1 VGTVAAVLAAVLVAA
16 PLAASV
22 GRAGATPIDDKRAA
36 ARRLQNEID
45 TTGDRISALGE
56 RYDGAVLAVQRAQ
69 RAITDARVRLADTQR
84 RWSALKQVIGRRAAA
99 LYVATAVANPLDD
112 VDVSSLNELMT
123 RSRYSAIVAARDQ
136 DLLATLQATKDDL
149 HTRQAALVAA
159 RTRAEHERDAVA
171 ATRTSLEALNAR
183 EHALL
188 GQVKGELARLIAQER
203 AREEAAARAR
213 AAAEATRLAAQAQS
227 RGNAGNAGW
236 NGGPIPAPS
245 RRAGRAVAYARAQ
258 LGKPY
263 IFNTAGP
270 KTFDCS
276 GLTMMAWRAAG
287 VVMDHYSGDQ
297 FTQFPH
303 IPLRALQ
310 PGDLVFKGPGGSVHV
325 AIYVG
330 HGMQIAAT
338 HTGSFVLLQPVD
350 YAHLSGAVR
359 PG

>member
-1 VGTVAAVLAAVLVAA
+1 MAALLAGVLVVA
-16 PLAASV
+16 PLAAGA
-22 GRAGATPIDDKRAA
+22 GRAGASPIDDKRAE
-36 ARRLQNEID
+36 ARRLQSEID
-45 TTGDRISALGE
+45 ATGDRISALGE
-56 RYDGAVLAVQRAQ
+56 RYDGAVLAVQRAR
-69 RAITDARVRLADTQR
+69 RAIADAQARLAEAQR
-84 RWSALKQVIGRRAAA
+84 RWNRVKQVIGRRAAS
-99 LYVATAVANPLDD
+99 LYVATAVQNPLDD
-112 VDVSSLNELMT
+112 VDVASLNELMT
-123 RSRYSAIVAARDQ
+123 RSRYSAIVAERDQ

-149 HTRQAALVAA
+149 HTRQATLAAA
-159 RTRAEHERDAVA
+159 RTKAEHERDAVA
-171 ATRTSLEALNAR
+171 ATRTRLQALNAR

-213 AAAEATRLAAQAQS
+213 AAAEAARLAAQAQS
-227 RGNAGNAGW
+227 RGNAGYT
-236 NGGPIPAPS
+236 GGPIPAPS
-245 RRAGRAVAYARAQ
+245 PRAGRAVAYARAQ

-287 VVMDHYSGDQ
+287 VIMDHYSGDQ
-297 FTQFPH
+297 FTLFPH
-303 IPLRALQ
+303 VPLSALQ

>member
-1 VGTVAAVLAAVLVAA
+1 VLVAALAAVLAATLLVA
-16 PLAASV
+16 PLGTGA
-22 GRAGATPIDDKRAA
+22 GRAGASAIDDTRAE
-36 ARRLQNEID
+36 ARRLQSEID
-45 TTGDRISALGE
+45 ATGDSISALGE
-56 RYDGAVLAVQRAQ
+56 RYDGAVLAVQRARQ
-69 RAITDARVRLADTQR
+69 AIADAQGRLADAQR
-84 RWSALKQVIGRRAAA
+84 RWSRVKQVIARRAAS
-99 LYVATAVANPLDD
+99 LYIATAVQNPLDD
-112 VDVSSLNELMT
+112 VDVASLNELMT
-123 RSRYSAIVAARDQ
+123 RSRYSAIVAEHDQ

-149 HTRQAALVAA
+149 HTRQATLAAA
-159 RTRAEHERDAVA
+159 RTKAEHERDAVA
-171 ATRTSLEALNAR
+171 TTRTRLQALNAR

-213 AAAEATRLAAQAQS
+213 AAAEAARLAAQAQS
-227 RGNAGNAGW
+227 RGYAGYS
-236 NGGPIPAPS
+236 GGPIPAPS
-245 RRAGRAVAYARAQ
+245 PRAGRAVAYARAQ

-287 VVMDHYSGDQ
+287 VIMDHYSGDQ
-297 FTQFPH
+297 FTLFPH
-303 IPLRALQ
+303 VPLSALQ